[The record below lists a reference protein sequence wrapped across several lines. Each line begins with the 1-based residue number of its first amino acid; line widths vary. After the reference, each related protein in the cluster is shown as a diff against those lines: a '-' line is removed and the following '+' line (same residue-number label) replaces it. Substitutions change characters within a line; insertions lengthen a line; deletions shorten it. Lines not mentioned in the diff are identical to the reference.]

1 MLQQIHLRCVVI
13 KEIALIL
20 NLSQYS
26 PRFKR
31 RHFQAVQFPI
41 TFYSVSGRIVI
52 RVRVEIPIPLK
63 TQIPNA

>member
-31 RHFQAVQFPI
+31 RHFQAIPFPV
-41 TFYSVSGRIVI
+41 TLDSVNGRGVI
-52 RVRVEIPIPLK
+52 RLRIEFPFLFEKQVPY
-63 TQIPNA
+63 A